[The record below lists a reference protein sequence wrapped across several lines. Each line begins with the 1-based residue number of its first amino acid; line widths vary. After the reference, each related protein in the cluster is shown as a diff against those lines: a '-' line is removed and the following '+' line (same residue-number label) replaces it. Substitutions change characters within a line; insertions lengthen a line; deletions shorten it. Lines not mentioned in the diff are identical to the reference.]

1 MAVLADPVV
10 DWGQLL
16 DVAWTSLLGGVGVTA
31 VFSVGLYGAVKMV
44 DTRQGGQGGQGGVA
58 VGYAAMALVASAVV
72 IGSVVF
78 AIATITTK

>member
-1 MAVLADPVV
+1 MLADPVV

-16 DVAWTSLLGGVGVTA
+16 EVAWTSLLGGVGVTA

-44 DTRQGGQGGQGGVA
+44 DIRQGGQGGVA